1 MGSSKKPRKK
11 PGKRKVEAA
20 RGPGAGQGA
29 SDEAAVE
36 ALARVRSESFVGLC
50 ASIEDIR
57 RRLDVLER
65 GIERT
70 LLLHERTNTLLE
82 LLAGSAFDMELDAP
96 PRR

>member
-11 PGKRKVEAA
+11 PGKRKVEGD
-20 RGPGAGQGA
+20 RGPAA
-29 SDEAAVE
+29 HDAAAVE
-36 ALARVRSESFVGLC
+36 AMERVRLESFVGLG

-65 GIERT
+65 GVERT

-82 LLAGSAFDMELDAP
+82 LLAGSAFDMELGGP